1 MLQPTSQSVQT
12 RAHKDNQAYYGL
24 DTLGEAGLVPRPT
37 SVTSVPPYG
46 VAVVARDRA
55 LKRLWRLGGM
65 EPVTAAISSY
75 IQKLQATDWLLEGES
90 AIAEMMHQLLHAA
103 DFGQGWEEF
112 ISRTLT
118 DYLTSD
124 NGMFIEL
131 IGGGN
136 PAGPLRGS
144 VQGIAHL
151 ESIKCQRTGNL
162 EYPVIYTDLQGIQ
175 HKMHTTRVMFQA
187 DMPDPDERRYGV
199 GFCALSRAVSVAQRL
214 FNWAEMS
221 GEFMDDFPAS
231 GILVVKAMAKKL
243 FDDQMRAYQNG
254 RAMKEEEIYHGLVT
268 LFFQNGQ
275 VNDPVQL
282 VPFRQLWEGFGERE
296 MYDIIIDL
304 VAMAFNIDR
313 QELAPLSSSGLGSGA
328 QSGMLNQKSRGKG
341 IAAVMNMY
349 ERIVNR
355 IMPKG
360 VVFRFDFIDQEQ
372 SLKEAEIKQM
382 KANTVISLY
391 AAGAK
396 PQPSLQIDGMQQNKP
411 PKHAADGAKDGKQA
425 KFFNG
430 GDTSDSNTSKPAQ
443 QPPQQPQSEPLIT
456 REEARYMLVK
466 DGIIPREIYE
476 MDAPL
481 KPNWQRF
488 DDITIKRRAKYG
500 ERVVISKDGAI
511 AYPRRRWGDPHRMP
525 QVNYA

>member
-1 MLQPTSQSVQT
+1 MLQPTNQSVQT

-37 SVTSVPPYG
+37 SITDVPPYG
-46 VAVVARDRA
+46 VAVMARDRA
-55 LKRLWRLGGM
+55 LRRLWRLNGM
-65 EPVTAAISSY
+65 EPITAAISSY

-90 AIAEMMHQLLHAA
+90 AIAQMMHQLLHAA

-175 HKMHTTRVMFQA
+175 HKIHTTRVMFQA

-199 GFCALSRAVSVAQRL
+199 GFCALSRAASVAQRL

-231 GILVVKAMAKKL
+231 GILVVKSMAKKL
-243 FDDQMRAYQNG
+243 FDDQMRAYQAG

-355 IMPKG
+355 IMPSG
-360 VVFRFDFIDQEQ
+360 VTFRFDFIDQEQ
-372 SLKEAEIKQM
+372 ALKEAEIQQM
-382 KANTVISLY
+382 KANTVISLF

-396 PQPSLQIDGMQQNKP
+396 PQPSMQIDGMVQNKP
-411 PKHAADGAKDGKQA
+411 AKHDTTKPVPEG

-430 GDTSDSNTSKPAQ
+430 GDTSTSNNSKPT
-443 QPPQQPQSEPLIT
+443 PPAPPSEPLIT

-466 DGIIPREIYE
+466 DGVIPREIYE
-476 MDAPL
+476 LDAPL
-481 KPNWQRF
+481 QPNWQRF
-488 DDITIKRRAKYG
+488 DDITIKRVAKYG
-500 ERVVISKDGAI
+500 PRVVIDRVGTVSFPRSK
-511 AYPRRRWGDPHRMP
+511 WGDPHRMP